1 MAKPTLSILRVL
13 LCALFPLASA
23 AAARAQAPEPAGGR
37 ELYERLKAVAPL
49 AGGAAEAKGLVLRR
63 DRAEMTF
70 DGTFYFAAPV
80 GGRVTCAVFV
90 GEGKFRADVP
100 PSDFERQNVK
110 RLLGADAV
118 ESDFKTAVLRFTD
131 DTFDLIGKN
140 LREGGAAPPRA
151 DKLAE
156 ELDARILKET
166 GANLSARLA
175 LSLLNGERPGFF
187 FANFDGGRRGRFS
200 LLLDYQNRV
209 PVANF
214 GIDAGEKGLV
224 IDYKDVFYGSEVW
237 MAFHSLED
245 YQSNRATYADVNDL
259 VDAERYQIAADV
271 RDPGRRLGLTVKLRA
286 RTRAVNLRAV
296 PFWLGESLPEYE
308 SYRLKKQLRLKS
320 ARVGGE
326 EASAV
331 QEDWEGGLTV
341 FLPRPTGAAGQTIE
355 FEFEL
360 EGDYMIDPPYIKD
373 CFYPSSNTEWFPRH
387 GVLDR
392 ASFDLVFRHRKNRR
406 VAAPRLPRSDEPDP
420 DDKEATVTTYRMEHP
435 VDAATFAVGPFE
447 RHTQMAKWE
456 KGGGGDPIPVEFD
469 SLPGR
474 YAAIKEDFI
483 LAEMDNSL
491 RFFSALFGKYPYP
504 VFSAAYHPFGFG
516 QGMAAL
522 LMIPAADSAR
532 TFTYAFIAH
541 ETAHQWWGNVVTW
554 RSYRDEWLSEGFA
567 EYSGALYTG
576 FRQSPEGRGDL
587 LSDMRRA
594 LRDPP
599 VTQDGGVGKGRLN
612 DVGPIILG
620 RRLETTKTR
629 GAYQA
634 LIYSKGALVLRMLH
648 YLFTDPA
655 QADDKPF
662 YDMMSDFVARF
673 RDDKASTD
681 DFRRVAN
688 EHFARTPI
696 ARKFGLHDLDW
707 FFAEWVY
714 QTALPSYR
722 AEYHV
727 EDAPGGGAVVSG
739 DIYQE
744 GVPDGWAMPLP
755 LVMHFGEKQWVSVPV
770 LAYGP
775 KRSFALKLPA
785 RPTKVELDPTHWVLS
800 EKTSTEAR

>member
-1 MAKPTLSILRVL
+1 MGAL
-13 LCALFPLASA
+13 LLLAAAASA
-23 AAARAQAPEPAGGR
+23 QAARAQAPAAGR
-37 ELYERLKAVAPL
+37 DLYERLKSPTQL
-49 AGGAAEAKGLVLRR
+49 AGGGAAEAKGVVLKR

-80 GGRVTCAVFV
+80 DGRVTCAVFV
-90 GEGKFRADVP
+90 GEGRFRAEVP
-100 PSDFERQNVK
+100 PSDFERDNVR

-131 DTFDLIGKN
+131 DTFDHIGRER
-140 LREGGAAPPRA
+140 REGDAPPRA
-151 DKLAE
+151 EKLAA

-166 GANLSARLA
+166 GANVSARLA

-200 LLLDYQNRV
+200 LVLDRQNRI

-237 MAFHSLED
+237 MAFHALED
-245 YQSNRATYADVNDL
+245 YQHNRGTYADVNDL
-259 VDAERYQIAADV
+259 LDAEHYRIDADV
-271 RDPGRRLGLTVKLRA
+271 RDPGHRLGLVVRLRA
-286 RTRAVNLRAV
+286 RTRAANLRAV
-296 PFWLGESLPEYE
+296 PFRVGESLSEFD
-308 SYRLKKQLRLKS
+308 SQRLKKQLRLKS

-326 EASAV
+326 EAEAV
-331 QEDWEGGLTV
+331 QEEWEGGLTV
-341 FLPRPTGAAGQTIE
+341 FLPRPTGAAGTGVE
-355 FEFEL
+355 FEFEM
-360 EGDYMIDPPYIKD
+360 EGDYMRDPLYLRD
-373 CFYPSSNTEWFPRH
+373 CFYPTSNVEWFPRH
-387 GVLDR
+387 GFLDR
-392 ASFDLVFRHRKNRR
+392 ASFDLRFRHRKNRR
-406 VAAPRLPRSDEPDP
+406 IAATGLRLSEEADAE
-420 DDKEATVTTYRMEHP
+420 DKEAMVTTYRMGQP

-447 RHTQMAKWE
+447 RHVQTVKWE
-456 KGGGGDPIPVEFD
+456 KGGDPIPVEFN
-469 SLPGR
+469 SLPGK

-504 VFSAAYHPFGFG
+504 IFSAAYHPFGFG
-516 QGMAAL
+516 QGMPGL
-522 LMIPAADSAR
+522 LMLPAADRAR
-532 TFTYAFIAH
+532 TDTYAFIAH
-541 ETAHQWWGNVVTW
+541 ETAHQWWGDVVTW

-576 FRQSPEGRGDL
+576 FRQNPEGRADL

-599 VTQDGGVGKGRLN
+599 VTRDGGIGKGRLN

-655 QADDKPF
+655 TADDKAF
-662 YDMMSDFVARF
+662 YEMMSDFVARF
-673 RDDKASTD
+673 HDNKASTD
-681 DFRRVAN
+681 DFRKVAN
-688 EHFARTPI
+688 EHFART
-696 ARKFGLHDLDW
+696 AVANKFGLRDLDW
-707 FFAEWVY
+707 FFSEWVY
-714 QTALPSYR
+714 QTGLPSYR

-727 EDAPGGGAVVSG
+727 EDAPGGGAVISG

-744 GVPDGWAMPLP
+744 GVPEGWAMPLP

-775 KRSFALKLPA
+775 KRSFAFKLPA
-785 RPTKVELDPTHWVLS
+785 RPKKVELDPTHWVLS